1 MKRFL
6 AVLLAVSMIVSVFPL
21 TASATDDPT
30 ETSQSSASAVADADT
45 RYTYQSIFD
54 LNNTRYDGRI
64 WTDKTVSTGD
74 LTYTGNVRELGD
86 DKQYHDN
93 NQVVVKKCE
102 GEDLLVSYSAL
113 ASTTTVL
120 SETDAPIDLVLV
132 LDLSPMSN
140 SVSGKLDSMLRAVE
154 SAAAHMMAL
163 NENNRVAIVAYSS
176 QAVTLLPLGHYSS
189 ITMTRDDADPSQA
202 TAVTCTY
209 EQGETTGNKTFHV
222 SYQNRTPVNKYT
234 QMGIYAGMKILAEE
248 GNTSVSIGEGQT
260 EVTRQPALI
269 LLSEGEPKIAST
281 NISQPTLSTVQ
292 ADGTIVTNGEEGLS
306 TAFDMYNIFVD
317 RVEIMRNNGLADSTG
332 PEADDRHAQAFA
344 TLLTAAY
351 MKKEVTKNYF
361 KDRSESSMQVYTMG
375 INTATANSPSLAQIV
390 LDPSSYLAAGAS
402 NKFSDDFIGYADS
415 YFDTSG
421 SVTIQNAGEKDTVFD
436 RDPSLGLTGIDDLK
450 YNDGYYDVKG
460 SGAVFDWD
468 NVFDVVLSQVTQNTA
483 KVPTLVDQTDVTGQ
497 ESGWLSYTDPL
508 GDYME
513 VKDVKALIIDDVIY
527 RTPFKSNGTIKGAAA
542 TIYTFSG
549 TANNPVYGS
558 HDLKDINIYVTEANG
573 RQEFHV
579 DIPAA
584 LLPLR
589 QTTVTENAKG
599 QVIGYTH
606 NNAYP
611 FRLVYSVGLQA
622 GVLDENGKV
631 DLSAVSED
639 YLETHTQ
646 ADGTV
651 YFYEGQYSGNGQG
664 EGTVGQDDK
673 TIGDAFVTYTPALDN
688 PFYYVEED
696 TPLYLSKSVNDPAK
710 SPFDEDTTYY
720 FQIDYYAAAEE
731 GQHPAEK
738 VTAWVER
745 PGSTLRGYSLIEK
758 EGQLYL
764 EAGAPRLGN
773 LADFRKEKV
782 DQVKGS
788 TNYTDTADI
797 YLYLSYTGQTGE
809 GNNHAFQVFH
819 GNNGRL
825 SAPLPDGTLTV
836 NKTVVGD
843 GHHTGE
849 QDSWADQAFS
859 FTISYTPADGTEEIT
874 ESFTLKNNES
884 KLFYVARGTRW
895 TVTENAPT
903 SIEGH
908 DWTTQ
913 VQVTGAGIDL
923 DHRDDPATVS
933 GTMPEGGRV
942 ALNYTNT
949 LNYTPTTGTL
959 VVAKFVDGDTAQAT
973 AESFQF
979 TLTGPV
985 GTGGS
990 QTASPADHNTQRSTE
1005 LAPGTY
1011 TITETQPG
1019 PGWTASYIVTG
1030 SERIGGDRNEA
1041 PATGYEA
1048 EVEIEAGRTT
1058 AVTFTNHYT
1067 APDPVPEDPDAVTLP
1082 GEALT
1087 VSKEYTGDVYDGEV
1101 SFTLTAG
1108 SYTAL
1113 SDETVPEE
1121 PPANGSAVGSDTG
1134 DPGAAT
1140 DPETPVVPD
1149 DPTSPNEPTVPGTP
1163 EPGAGAP
1170 DSGNEKEEAGSA
1182 DDQLTAEGPAAEG
1195 ASASA
1200 PPLRAALP
1208 VSDRTDSEP
1217 TDDMTDVPDDVM
1229 NDDTSHM
1236 PDGGTDS
1243 EQNTV
1248 PDAPSE
1254 ELPVTVPMPEG
1265 SVNGEK
1271 TVTIHGTGSAQ
1282 FGGII
1287 FERPGIYTYTVT
1299 EDISASVTGGSMEW
1313 DASEYTVTVTV
1324 SDLDKD
1330 GTLEAVATYGKGTD
1344 SYDYDAD
1351 YAMLFTNTFTPDPE
1365 PEPQPGLTVTKTA
1378 DTGSIEV
1385 GETVTYTVTVANT
1398 GDVELHN
1405 VTITDTLW
1413 GQGVDTAV
1421 IGGTPVDVSSGS
1433 YTIGSLAINERVT
1446 IVYNYTA
1453 DRDDEGGAI
1462 SNTATAQAED
1472 GTTDRDTQTVT
1483 VDEDETGNGDEPVI
1497 PPTPSTGTL
1506 RIQKTVSGTG
1516 ADADGSFQFLITLS
1530 RTITGSY
1537 DGVWF
1542 DDGQAVVTIQ
1552 AGQTLTITGLPY
1564 GVRYT
1569 VAELDSGDYTVT
1581 AENETGTIGTPN
1593 RIVRFHNHLD
1603 APAENVPD
1611 DTPEDLNTE
1620 DHIAYLIGFPDGTI
1634 RPEEDITRAE
1644 VATIFFR
1651 LLTDEA
1657 RTQYWSQTSPY
1668 PDVDSGDWYNNAVS
1682 TLTNMGIMEG
1692 KDDGAFHPLDAIT
1705 KAEFAT
1711 IAVRFFDYTA
1721 EYREGT
1727 FADVDG
1733 DVWYADYIQAASDVG
1748 LIEGDGTGNFEPMRY
1763 ITRAE
1768 AATIVNR
1775 TLGRVPHEDHLLPRA
1790 EMITW
1795 PDNADMQAWYYEAM
1809 QEATNSHDYSWTAKA
1824 GERVEQWTG
1833 KLDERDWAALEREWS
1848 NANSAPGGEIM
1859 Q

>member
-1 MKRFL
+1 M
-6 AVLLAVSMIVSVFPL
+6 
-21 TASATDDPT
+21 
-30 ETSQSSASAVADADT
+30 
-45 RYTYQSIFD
+45 
-54 LNNTRYDGRI
+54 
-64 WTDKTVSTGD
+64 
-74 LTYTGNVRELGD
+74 
-86 DKQYHDN
+86 
-93 NQVVVKKCE
+93 
-102 GEDLLVSYSAL
+102 
-113 ASTTTVL
+113 L

-154 SAAAHMMAL
+154 SAAAHMMDL

-189 ITMTRDDADPSQA
+189 ITMTRDTADPGQA

-209 EQGETTGNKTFHV
+209 EQGETTGCNTFHV
-222 SYQNRTPVNKYT
+222 SYQNGTPVNKYT

-248 GNTSVSIGEGQT
+248 GDTSVSIGEGQT
-260 EVTRQPALI
+260 QVTRQPALI

-281 NISQPTLSTVQ
+281 KISDPTLSTVQ
-292 ADGTIVTNGEEGLS
+292 ADGTIVTNNEPDLS
-306 TAFDMYNIFVD
+306 TKFNMDDVFVD
-317 RVEIMRNNGLADSTG
+317 RVEIMRNNGRADSDAG
-332 PEADDRHAQAFA
+332 SFNDLRHAQAFA

-361 KDRSESSMQVYTMG
+361 GDSSESSMQVYTMG

-402 NKFSDDFIGYADS
+402 NKFSDDFIGYANS
-415 YFDTSG
+415 YFTTDKT
-421 SVTIQNAGEKDTVFD
+421 VKIKNAGTVATGFSYD
-436 RDPSLGLTGIDDLK
+436 HSLGLTGIDDLK
-450 YNDGYYDVKG
+450 YNDGYYDVIG
-460 SGAVFDWD
+460 SGAAFDWD
-468 NVFDVVLSQVTQNTA
+468 KVFDVVLSQVTQNTA

-527 RTPFKSNGTIKGAAA
+527 RTRSSHTGTVHGAAA

-558 HDLKDINIYVTEANG
+558 QDLKDINIYVTKAADG

-589 QTTVTENAKG
+589 QTTVTENAEG

-611 FRLVYSVGLQA
+611 FRLVYSVGLQD

-631 DLSAVSED
+631 DLNTVSED

-646 ADGTV
+646 EDGTV

-696 TPLYLSKSVNDPAK
+696 TALYVRNGDDHVPATG
-710 SPFDEDTTYY
+710 PFDEDTTYY
-720 FQIDYYAAAEE
+720 FQIAYYQAAEG
-731 GQHPAEK
+731 GQQLAEK

-745 PGSTLRGYSLIEK
+745 PGSTLRRYSLTEK
-758 EGQLYL
+758 EDQLYL

-782 DQVKGS
+782 DRDKGS
-788 TNYTDTADI
+788 TNYTGTADI

-809 GNNHAFQVFH
+809 DGNHAFQVFH

-859 FTISYTPADGTEEIT
+859 FTISYTPADGTEKIT
-874 ESFTLKNNES
+874 ESFTLKDNES

-913 VQVTGAGIDL
+913 VQVTGAGIDP
-923 DHRDDPATVS
+923 DHGDDPATVS
-933 GTMPEGGRV
+933 GTMPKGGRV

-959 VVAKFVDGDTAQAT
+959 AVAKFVDGDTSQAT
-973 AESFQF
+973 AEGFQF

-985 GTGGS
+985 GTGAS
-990 QTASPADHNTQRSTE
+990 QIFSLGDHNTQRFTG

-1011 TITETQPG
+1011 TITEIQPG

-1041 PATGYEA
+1041 PATGYVA
-1048 EVEIEAGRTT
+1048 VVEIKAGRTT
-1058 AVTFTNHYT
+1058 AVAFTNHYT

-1101 SFTLTAG
+1101 SFTLTARDYG
-1108 SYTAL
+1108 SLQGTEGTEGQDPPSTEVIEGENGEP
-1113 SDETVPEE
+1113 SDPTGETE
-1121 PPANGSAVGSDTG
+1121 
-1134 DPGAAT
+1134 
-1140 DPETPVVPD
+1140 VPD
-1149 DPTSPNEPTVPGTP
+1149 DNTGETGPTNTEGSTDADDPAAK
-1163 EPGAGAP
+1163 PGAGAP
-1170 DSGNEKEEAGSA
+1170 DSGNEKEEVGSA

-1271 TVTIHGTGSAQ
+1271 TVTIHGTGSAE

-1287 FERPGIYTYTVT
+1287 FEQPGVYTYTVT
-1299 EDISASVTGGSMEW
+1299 EDTSASVTGGSMYW
-1313 DASEYTVTVTV
+1313 DDSEYTVTVTV

-1330 GTLEAVATYGKGTD
+1330 GTLEAVATYQKDGTSH
-1344 SYDYDAD
+1344 SYHDH
-1351 YAMLFTNTFTPDPE
+1351 AMLFTNTFTPDPE

-1398 GDVELHN
+1398 GEVALHN

-1433 YTIGSLAINERVT
+1433 YTIGSLAINARVT

-1453 DRDDEGGAI
+1453 DRGDEGDTI
-1462 SNTATAQAED
+1462 SNTATARAED

-1483 VDEDETGNGDEPVI
+1483 VEEDETGNGGDPVI

-1530 RTITGSY
+1530 RMITGSY

-1542 DDGQAVVTIQ
+1542 DDGAAVVTIQ

-1711 IAVRFFDYTA
+1711 IAVRFFDHTA

-1727 FADVDG
+1727 FADVDAA
-1733 DVWYADYIQAASDVG
+1733 VWYADYVQAASDVG
-1748 LIEGDGTGNFEPMRY
+1748 LIEGNGSGYFEPMRY

-1775 TLGRVPHEDHLLPRA
+1775 TLGRVPHEDHLLPWA

-1809 QEATNSHDYSWTAKA
+1809 QEATNSHDYSWTTED